1 MCQTFAFFLN
11 QFQPMKNLLY
21 LLLFISAGSFAQTLT
36 GFSASA
42 SEKEKQAESVFL
54 NQQESERYK
63 NHLKALT
70 KEPHIATS
78 KANERVRDYMAEVM
92 RKAGF
97 QVEIFPYDIYLPVMP
112 GTASAEIVQPIR
124 IPLNNKEYI
133 HKEDPFSSDPNLY
146 MGYNAYSGTG
156 DVTAEVVYANFG
168 RKEDFEK
175 LKAMGISVKGKI
187 VVARYGGNFR
197 GYKAKY
203 AEANG
208 AVGLIIFVDPGD
220 SGYAKG
226 LVYPEGP
233 HYNESDIQ
241 RGSVLTIDWTGD
253 PLTPFEPALPIDGKK
268 KIVRKKP
275 EEVAG
280 LLNIPVLPLPYG
292 SAKEI
297 LALMKGKPVP
307 AGWQGGLPYTYRLEG
322 GPELKVRVNVVQKR
336 EIQRVYD
343 VVGTLAG
350 SELPD
355 EWIMAGAHYDA
366 WGFGATDPNS
376 GTAMLLALS
385 ESLGKLAQAGYK
397 PKRTIKIAHWDAE
410 EQGVIGSTEW
420 VEQFRDDL
428 DAKGVAYFNADGAV
442 SGKNFG
448 AASSPSLKGLLIDA
462 TKMVPYPDSSKTV
475 YDHWLGKRGAKEPPL
490 GNLGGGSDHIAFYTH
505 VGIPS
510 WGGGTGGPTIY
521 HSNHDSFSF
530 YERFADPDFKMG
542 PLVERVFG
550 VAALRLAN
558 ANVIPYNISRYGTD
572 LRTHFES
579 IQKLTKAYDKSEN
592 PFSFDALIKAA
603 DDLKKAGEEAES
615 ALTKANDASN
625 KAINAELILLERQW
639 IDKAGMPYGNWYR
652 SLYASP
658 DPYSGYASWMLP
670 ALQYEAANKAT
681 GNLKMWE
688 QKYLD
693 VIGRLKSKMEA
704 IAKLAK

>member
-1 MCQTFAFFLN
+1 
-11 QFQPMKNLLY
+11 MKY
-21 LLLFISAGSFAQTLT
+21 LLGLFLFIGTSSFAQTLT
-36 GFSASA
+36 GFSSGS
-42 SEKEKQAESVFL
+42 SEKQRQTESVFL

-63 NHLKALT
+63 NHLKNLT

-97 QVEIFPYDIYLPVMP
+97 QVDIFPYDVYLPVMP
-112 GTASAEIVQPIR
+112 GTASAEIVEPIR
-124 IPLNNKEYI
+124 VPLNNKEYI
-133 HKEDPFSSDPNLY
+133 HKEDPFSADPNLY
-146 MGYNAYSGTG
+146 FGYNAYSGTS

-175 LKAMGISVKGKI
+175 LQAMGVHVKGKI
-187 VVARYGGNFR
+187 VIARYGGNFR

-203 AEANG
+203 AEAAG
-208 AVGLIIFVDPGD
+208 AAALIIFTDPGD
-220 SGYAKG
+220 NGYAKG

-233 HYNESDIQ
+233 YYNESSIQ
-241 RGSVLTIDWTGD
+241 RGSLLTLDWTGD
-253 PLTPFEPALPIDGKK
+253 PLTPFEPALPLDGKK
-268 KIVRKKP
+268 KIIRKKP
-275 EEVAG
+275 EEVTG
-280 LLNIPVLPLPYG
+280 MHNIPVLPLPYG

-297 LALMKGKPVP
+297 FARMTGKPVP
-307 AGWQGGLPYTYRLEG
+307 TGWQGGLPYTYRIEG
-322 GPELKVRVNVVQKR
+322 GSELKVRVNVSQKR

-343 VVGTLAG
+343 VVGTLVG
-350 SELPD
+350 SEFPN
-355 EWIMAGAHYDA
+355 EWIMAGSHYDA
-366 WGFGATDPNS
+366 WGFGGTDPNS

-385 ESLGKLAQAGYK
+385 ESLGRLSQAGYK

-420 VEQFRDDL
+420 VEQFRDEL

-442 SGKNFG
+442 SGKSFG
-448 AASSPSLKGLLIDA
+448 AASSPSLKGLLIEA
-462 TKMVPYPDSSKTV
+462 TKAVPYPDSSKSV
-475 YDHWLGKRGAKEPPL
+475 YEHWLGKKGLKEPPL

-530 YERFADPDFKMG
+530 YERFADPSFKMG

-558 ANVIPYNISRYGTD
+558 ADVIPYNLSRYGVD
-572 LRTHFES
+572 LRTHFEGL
-579 IQKLTKAYDKSEN
+579 QKITNAYDKSDAA
-592 PFSFDALIKAA
+592 FSFDALIKAS
-603 DDLKKAGEEAES
+603 DELKKVGEETEA
-615 ALTKANDASN
+615 ALMKANDAN
-625 KAINAELILLERQW
+625 KKSINAELLLLERQW
-639 IDKAGMPYGNWYR
+639 IDKQGMPYGNWYR

-670 ALQYEAANKAT
+670 AFQYEASIKSTA
-681 GNLKMWE
+681 NLKMLE

-693 VIGRLKSKMEA
+693 VISKLKSKMEA
-704 IAKLAK
+704 IMKLAK

>member
-1 MCQTFAFFLN
+1 
-11 QFQPMKNLLY
+11 MKYLFGLF
-21 LLLFISAGSFAQTLT
+21 LLLSTHSFSQSLT
-36 GFSASA
+36 GFSNGN
-42 SEKEKQAESVFL
+42 SEKQKQAESVFL

-63 NHLKALT
+63 NHLKTLT
-70 KEPHIATS
+70 KEPHVAGS

-112 GTASAEIVQPIR
+112 GTASAEIVEPIR
-124 IPLNNKEYI
+124 LPLNNKEYI

-146 MGYNAYSGTG
+146 FGYNAYTGTG

-175 LKAMGISVKGKI
+175 LEAMGISVKGKI
-187 VVARYGGNFR
+187 VIARYGGNFR
-197 GYKAKY
+197 GHKAKY
-203 AEANG
+203 AELHG
-208 AVGLIIFVDPGD
+208 AAGLIIFTDPGD

-233 HYNESDIQ
+233 YYNESDIQ
-241 RGSVLTIDWTGD
+241 RGSLLTLDWFGD
-253 PLTPFEPALPIDGKK
+253 PLTPFEPALPLDGKK

-275 EEVAG
+275 EEVTG
-280 LLNIPVLPLPYG
+280 MHNIPVLPLPYG

-297 LALMKGKPVP
+297 IGRMTGKPVP

-322 GPELKVRVNVVQKR
+322 GPALKVRVNVTQKR
-336 EIQRVYD
+336 EIQRVYN
-343 VVGTLAG
+343 VVGTLVG
-350 SELPD
+350 SELPN
-355 EWIMAGAHYDA
+355 EWIMAGSHYDA

-385 ESLGKLAQAGYK
+385 ESLGKLSQAGYK

-410 EQGVIGSTEW
+410 EQGVIASSEW
-420 VEQFRDDL
+420 VEQFRDEL
-428 DAKGVAYFNADGAV
+428 DAKGVAYLNADGAV

-448 AASSPSLKGLLIDA
+448 AASSPSLKNLSIDA
-462 TKMVPYPDSSKTV
+462 TKAVQYPDSSKSL
-475 YDHWLGKRGAKEPPL
+475 YEHWLGKRGAKEPPL

-510 WGGGTGGPTIY
+510 WGGGMGGPSLY

-530 YERFADPDFKMG
+530 YERFADSSFKMG
-542 PLVERVFG
+542 PLVESVFG
-550 VAALRLAN
+550 IMALRLAN
-558 ANVIPYNISRYGTD
+558 ADVIPYNVSRYGTD
-572 LRTHFES
+572 LRTHFEGL
-579 IQKLTKAYDKSEN
+579 QKLTKAYDKSETA
-592 PFSFDALIKAA
+592 FSFDALIKAA
-603 DDLKKAGEEAES
+603 DELKKAGEESEV
-615 ALTKANDASN
+615 ALKTANEAN
-625 KAINAELILLERQW
+625 KKAINAELLLLERQW
-639 IDKAGMPYGNWYR
+639 IDKQGMPYGNWFR

-670 ALQYEAANKAT
+670 GFQYEAANKSTA
-681 GNLKMWE
+681 NLKMWE

-693 VIGRLKSKMEA
+693 TMARLKTKMEA
-704 IAKLAK
+704 ITKLAK

>member
-1 MCQTFAFFLN
+1 
-11 QFQPMKNLLY
+11 MKYLLG
-21 LLLFISAGSFAQTLT
+21 LLLFIGTGCFAQTLT
-36 GFSASA
+36 GFSNS
-42 SEKEKQAESVFL
+42 SSDQQKKAESFFL

-63 NHLKALT
+63 NHLKAIT

-112 GTASAEIVQPIR
+112 GTASAEIVEPIR
-124 IPLNNKEYI
+124 ILLNNKEYI

-146 MGYNAYSGTG
+146 VGYNAYSGSG

-175 LKAMGISVKGKI
+175 LQAMGISVKGKI
-187 VVARYGGNFR
+187 VIARYGGNFR

-203 AEANG
+203 AEAAG
-208 AVGLIIFVDPGD
+208 AAALIIFVDPGD

-233 HYNESDIQ
+233 YYNESDIQ
-241 RGSVLTIDWTGD
+241 RGSLLTLDWTGD
-253 PLTPFEPALPIDGKK
+253 PLTPFEPSLPLDGKK
-268 KIVRKKP
+268 KIVRKRP
-275 EEVAG
+275 EDVTG
-280 LLNIPVLPLPYG
+280 MPNIPVLPLPYG

-297 LALMKGKPVP
+297 IERMKGKPVP
-307 AGWQGGLPYTYRLEG
+307 SGWQGGLPYTYRIEG
-322 GPELKVRVNVVQKR
+322 GGELKVRVNVSQKR
-336 EIQRVYD
+336 EVQRVYD
-343 VVGTLAG
+343 VVGTLVGSEFPNEWVMAG
-350 SELPD
+350 S
-355 EWIMAGAHYDA
+355 HYDA

-385 ESLGKLAQAGYK
+385 ESLGKLAQAGFK

-442 SGKNFG
+442 SGKNFH
-448 AASSPSLKGLLIDA
+448 AASSPSLKSLIVDA
-462 TKMVPYPDSSKTV
+462 TRAVPYPDSSKTV
-475 YDHWLGKRGAKEPPL
+475 FEHWLGKRTTKEPSL

-505 VGIPS
+505 IGIPS
-510 WGGGTGGPTIY
+510 GGGGTGGPTIY

-530 YERFADPDFKMG
+530 YERFADPSFTMG

-550 VAALRLAN
+550 IVALRLAN
-558 ANVIPYNISRYGTD
+558 ADVIPYNVSRYGTD
-572 LRTHFES
+572 LRTHFEGL
-579 IQKLTKAYDKSEN
+579 QKLTKVYDKSETA
-592 PFSFDALIKAA
+592 FSFDALIKAA
-603 DDLKKAGEEAES
+603 DELKKTGEETEA
-615 ALTKANDASN
+615 ALKTANATN
-625 KAINAELILLERQW
+625 QKAINAELLLLERQW
-639 IDKAGMPYGNWYR
+639 INKQGMPYGSWYR

-670 ALQYEAANKAT
+670 AFQYEASIKSTA
-681 GNLKMWE
+681 NLKMWE

-693 VIGRLKSKMEA
+693 TISRLKSKMEN
-704 IAKLAK
+704 IAKLSK

>member
-1 MCQTFAFFLN
+1 
-11 QFQPMKNLLY
+11 MKYLFGLSLL
-21 LLLFISAGSFAQTLT
+21 ISLGSSAQTLP
-36 GFSASA
+36 GFSSTS
-42 SEKEKQAESVFL
+42 SEKEKQAESFFL

-63 NHLKALT
+63 NHLKNLT

-97 QVEIFPYDIYLPVMP
+97 QVEIFPYDIYLPIMP
-112 GTASAEIVQPIR
+112 GSASAEIVEPIR
-124 IPLNNKEYI
+124 LPLNNKEYI

-146 MGYNAYSGTG
+146 FGYNAYTGSG

-175 LKAMGISVKGKI
+175 LQAMGISVKGK
-187 VVARYGGNFR
+187 VVLARYGGNFR

-203 AEANG
+203 AEAAG
-208 AVGLIIFVDPGD
+208 AAALIIFTDPGD

-233 HYNESDIQ
+233 QYNESSIQ
-241 RGSVLTIDWTGD
+241 RGSLLTLDWTGD
-253 PLTPFEPALPIDGKK
+253 PLTPFEPALPLDGKK

-275 EEVAG
+275 EEVSG
-280 LLNIPVLPLPYG
+280 MHNIPVLPLPYG
-292 SAKEI
+292 AAKEI
-297 LALMKGKPVP
+297 FARMTGKPVP
-307 AGWQGGLPYTYRLEG
+307 AGWQSGLPYTYRIEG
-322 GPELKVRVNVVQKR
+322 GAELKVRVNVLQKR
-336 EIQRVYD
+336 EIQRVYN
-343 VVGTLAG
+343 VVGTLIG
-350 SELPD
+350 SEFPN
-355 EWIMAGAHYDA
+355 EWIMAGSHYDA
-366 WGFGATDPNS
+366 WGFGGTDPNS

-385 ESLGKLAQAGYK
+385 ESLGKLSQQGYK
-397 PKRTIKIAHWDAE
+397 AKRTIKIAHWDAE

-420 VEQFRDDL
+420 VEQFRDEL

-442 SGKNFG
+442 SGKHFG
-448 AASSPSLKGLLIDA
+448 AASSPSLKGLLVEA
-462 TKMVPYPDSSKTV
+462 TKAIPYPDSSKSV
-475 YDHWLGKRGAKEPPL
+475 FEHWLGKKGLKEPPV

-530 YERFADPDFKMG
+530 YERFADPSFTMG

-550 VAALRLAN
+550 MMALRLAN
-558 ANVIPYNISRYGTD
+558 ADVIPYNLSRYGTD
-572 LRTHFES
+572 LRTHFEG
-579 IQKLTKAYDKSEN
+579 IQKLTKAYDKSET
-592 PFSFDALIKAA
+592 PFSFDNLIKAA
-603 DDLKKAGEEAES
+603 DDLKKIGEETEV
-615 ALTKANDASN
+615 ALKTANDTN
-625 KAINAELILLERQW
+625 KKSINAELILLERQW
-639 IDKAGMPYGNWYR
+639 IDKQGMPYGSWYR

-670 ALQYEAANKAT
+670 AFQYEASIKSTA
-681 GNLKMWE
+681 NLKTYE

-693 VIGRLKSKMEA
+693 AISRLKSKMET
-704 IAKLAK
+704 ITKLAK

>member
-1 MCQTFAFFLN
+1 
-11 QFQPMKNLLY
+11 MKYLFGLF
-21 LLLFISAGSFAQTLT
+21 LLLSTHSFAQSLT
-36 GFSASA
+36 GFSSGN
-42 SEKEKQAESVFL
+42 SEKQKQAESVFL

-63 NHLKALT
+63 NHLKTLT
-70 KEPHIATS
+70 KEPHIAGS

-112 GTASAEIVQPIR
+112 GTASAEIVEPIR
-124 IPLNNKEYI
+124 LPLNNKEYI

-146 MGYNAYSGTG
+146 FGYNAYTGTG

-175 LKAMGISVKGKI
+175 LEAMGISVKGKI
-187 VVARYGGNFR
+187 VIARYGGNFR
-197 GYKAKY
+197 GHKAKY
-203 AEANG
+203 AELHG
-208 AVGLIIFVDPGD
+208 AAGLIIFTDPGD

-233 HYNESDIQ
+233 YYNESDIQ
-241 RGSVLTIDWTGD
+241 RGSLLTLDWFGD
-253 PLTPFEPALPIDGKK
+253 PLTPFEPALPLDGKK

-275 EEVAG
+275 EEVTG
-280 LLNIPVLPLPYG
+280 MHNIPVLPLPYG

-297 LALMKGKPVP
+297 IGRMTGKPVP

-322 GPELKVRVNVVQKR
+322 GPALKVRVNVTQKR
-336 EIQRVYD
+336 EIQRVYN
-343 VVGTLAG
+343 VVGTLVG
-350 SELPD
+350 SELPN
-355 EWIMAGAHYDA
+355 EWIMAGSHYDA

-385 ESLGKLAQAGYK
+385 ESLGKLSQAGYK

-410 EQGVIGSTEW
+410 EQGVIASSEW
-420 VEQFRDDL
+420 VEQFRDEL
-428 DAKGVAYFNADGAV
+428 DAKGVAYLNADGAV

-448 AASSPSLKGLLIDA
+448 AASSPSLKNLSIDA
-462 TKMVPYPDSSKTV
+462 TKAVQYPDSSKSL
-475 YDHWLGKRGAKEPPL
+475 YEHWLGKRGAKEPPL

-510 WGGGTGGPTIY
+510 WGGGMGGPSLY

-530 YERFADPDFKMG
+530 YERFADSSFKMG
-542 PLVERVFG
+542 PLVESVFG
-550 VAALRLAN
+550 IMALRLAN
-558 ANVIPYNISRYGTD
+558 ADVIPYNVSRYGTD
-572 LRTHFES
+572 LRTHFEGL
-579 IQKLTKAYDKSEN
+579 QKLTKAYDKSETA
-592 PFSFDALIKAA
+592 FSFDALIKAA
-603 DDLKKAGEEAES
+603 DELKKAGEESEV
-615 ALTKANDASN
+615 ALKTANEAN
-625 KAINAELILLERQW
+625 KKAINAELLLLERQW
-639 IDKAGMPYGNWYR
+639 IDKQGMPYGNWFR

-670 ALQYEAANKAT
+670 GFQYEAANKSTA
-681 GNLKMWE
+681 NLKMWE

-693 VIGRLKSKMEA
+693 TMARLKTKMEA
-704 IAKLAK
+704 ITKLAK